1 MGDRLTEQQNR
12 IQTSQTPYGDIF
24 DELFPHYLLMGMT
37 PEQYWDGEF
46 GLKSAY
52 RKAYRMRLEN
62 EQRLA
67 DRNNWYMGQYMMRVL
82 QCMPLLVGG
91 LNVKRGTQLPEYPD
105 KPFFEEAEMKKN
117 DDVGVP
123 YIYVI
128 DVGAGTSKD
137 VWLTALTTAKTK
149 ADATVEVYVGAEAIA
164 DQGYTFVNFLTA
176 AEASIKTETSEL
188 ELKTGFATKQGA
200 TDAKPSGQGYTPQAY
215 GTPSFGNAAESN
227 FEEIPGD
234 ESLPF

>member
-105 KPFFEEAEMKKN
+105 KPFFEEAEMSRKKEN
-117 DDVGVP
+117 RKKAEEDQTKLAMAMFH
-123 YIYVI
+123 
-128 DVGAGTSKD
+128 AGIEKFNRNIQKRLEKEKS
-137 VWLTALTTAKTK
+137 
-149 ADATVEVYVGAEAIA
+149 AE
-164 DQGYTFVNFLTA
+164 
-176 AEASIKTETSEL
+176 
-188 ELKTGFATKQGA
+188 
-200 TDAKPSGQGYTPQAY
+200 SGQH
-215 GTPSFGNAAESN
+215 E
-227 FEEIPGD
+227 
-234 ESLPF
+234 